1 MAWTLA
7 VTGVVEERKW
17 LQTNAIS
24 GLAPLFSGLGGKSIM
39 CNTKEK
45 VLAFLHRT
53 QESVGTTTTH
63 NNVERLERFKSI
75 GIQWHKKYIL
85 TTEKVT
91 KT

>member
-1 MAWTLA
+1 
-7 VTGVVEERKW
+7 
-17 LQTNAIS
+17 
-24 GLAPLFSGLGGKSIM
+24 M